1 MKQTKTRQMRVLLHL
16 EFGHACTARV
26 AVKKLDALP
35 KSVGEVHRSE
45 ALQEATSEKRHV
57 CSFAS
62 IKQFI
67 HSPSAKTELLRSDV
81 VF

>member
-1 MKQTKTRQMRVLLHL
+1 MRVLLHL

-45 ALQEATSEKRHV
+45 ALQEATSEKRQV

-62 IKQFI
+62 IRQFF
-67 HSPSAKTELLRSDV
+67 HRRSARTELLRRAV